1 MNCILPHEI
10 GSALLGG
17 WNRVAVVYDTDSTFD
32 ICRFRA
38 LLRYRITTLLP
49 PDGSDAAE
57 EIIINSLSRLQ
68 IFRPASSSELAMS
81 LLHLED
87 FHATNAHL
95 RDSEIALIL
104 VDSLSAF
111 YWTDRFTS
119 EQFRGHQ
126 DAGSMVQPLQQVR
139 AALERIRSLYDCV
152 VVYTSWRLPPRSKPL
167 PVMEQPTSLLDSDS
181 VPQPMLLSVQSQS
194 THQNTDSIRRDAFME
209 TDAAPTDAEPHQ
221 PLVSVAVPLV
231 NPQYSALNMPITHHI
246 SLTPAY
252 LPPFPSNLPLVDVL
266 EQEEGNRI
274 AVTDRGRALELV
286 VQLGNGDVERFSLCI
301 SAQDVTVEPIRT
313 NAA

>member
-1 MNCILPHEI
+1 
-10 GSALLGG
+10 
-17 WNRVAVVYDTDSTFD
+17 
-32 ICRFRA
+32 
-38 LLRYRITTLLP
+38 
-49 PDGSDAAE
+49 
-57 EIIINSLSRLQ
+57 
-68 IFRPASSSELAMS
+68 MS

-152 VVYTSWRLPPRSKPL
+152 VVYTSWKLPPRSKPL
-167 PVMEQPTSLLDSDS
+167 PVMQQPTSLLDNDP

-194 THQNTDSIRRDAFME
+194 THQNTDSIRRDALME
-209 TDAAPTDAEPHQ
+209 TDAAPTDGEPHQ
-221 PLVSVAVPLV
+221 PLVSVSVPLV

-252 LPPFPSNLPLVDVL
+252 LPPLLSNLPLVDVM
-266 EQEEGNRI
+266 EQEERNRI
-274 AVTDRGRALELV
+274 AITDRGRAIELV

-301 SAQDVTVEPIRT
+301 SARDVTLEPTRT
-313 NAA
+313 SA